1 MNGHSLSSDKTVA
14 KLAVIAKKRRAE
26 GSVRN
31 IGEPDVHDA
40 RSSDGQIRS
49 HKCRIDRHR

>member
-26 GSVRN
+26 GSLRN

-40 RSSDGQIRS
+40 RSSDGHGQVG
-49 HKCRIDRHR
+49 